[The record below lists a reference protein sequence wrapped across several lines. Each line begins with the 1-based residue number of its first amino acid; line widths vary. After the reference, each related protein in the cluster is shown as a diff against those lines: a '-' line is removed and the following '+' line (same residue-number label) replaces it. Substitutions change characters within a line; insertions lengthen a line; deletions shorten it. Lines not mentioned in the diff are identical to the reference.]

1 MTLFLE
7 YFLDTEH
14 LGFYNL
20 TIANE
25 TLILTCI
32 HEAYILHYDFFP
44 RNILFSPSGR
54 RRMYCSI
61 LSHGLVLFTHDPKA
75 DFGDVTIHPAD
86 TFAYV
91 GGMITFYLTA

>member
-14 LGFYNL
+14 LDFYNL

-44 RNILFSPSGR
+44 RNILFSPSGQVVVVCIAPYFH
-54 RRMYCSI
+54 MDW
-61 LSHGLVLFTHDPKA
+61 SHSH
-75 DFGDVTIHPAD
+75 
-86 TFAYV
+86 
-91 GGMITFYLTA
+91 MIPRLISEM

>member
-14 LGFYNL
+14 LDFYNL

-44 RNILFSPSGR
+44 RNILFSPSGQ
-54 RRMYCSI
+54 
-61 LSHGLVLFTHDPKA
+61 VVVA

-86 TFAYV
+86 NFVYV
-91 GGMITFYLTA
+91 GGIMIFGS